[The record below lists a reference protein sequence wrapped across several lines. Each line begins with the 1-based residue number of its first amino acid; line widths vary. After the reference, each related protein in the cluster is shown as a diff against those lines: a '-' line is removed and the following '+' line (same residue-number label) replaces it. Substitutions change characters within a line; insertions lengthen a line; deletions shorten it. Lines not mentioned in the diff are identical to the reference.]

1 MARHLDRI
9 SQHSFINSVL
19 SPGSIV
25 FDFGVNQGEFAL
37 NLIEKYG
44 CRVFAAEPVHEL
56 FDKIRRHDRLTLHR
70 VAIGENQK
78 SVKLLVNDD
87 DVLSSTVLEH
97 GTAASVLGSKDSLR
111 TVSETCLDLEAFCKL
126 NDVDRVDLVK
136 VDIEG
141 AELDLF
147 ETTSDEALRSCDQ
160 VTVEFHDYW
169 YPDLAE
175 RTSRAK
181 ERLCDL
187 GFHMIR
193 FTPNNKDVLF
203 VNRQEVKISDSEWL
217 FLKNVTRNVNFGGRA
232 LRAAARRILRLDK
245 AA

>member
-1 MARHLDRI
+1 
-9 SQHSFINSVL
+9 
-19 SPGSIV
+19 
-25 FDFGVNQGEFAL
+25 
-37 NLIEKYG
+37 
-44 CRVFAAEPVHEL
+44 
-56 FDKIRRHDRLTLHR
+56 
-70 VAIGENQK
+70 
-78 SVKLLVNDD
+78 
-87 DVLSSTVLEH
+87 
-97 GTAASVLGSKDSLR
+97 
-111 TVSETCLDLEAFCKL
+111 
-126 NDVDRVDLVK
+126 
-136 VDIEG
+136 
-141 AELDLF
+141 
-147 ETTSDEALRSCDQ
+147 

-175 RTSRAK
+175 RTSRSK